1 MAKNS
6 WKEEKSIV
14 LRVPGFNADA
24 SLYTSPRSYRSS
36 VGSGGT
42 AGAVQPAFDFGQCDS
57 EFCRLTVYHGN
68 LFCICR
74 FPP

>member
-1 MAKNS
+1 MAKNN
-6 WKEEKSIV
+6 WKEEKRIV
-14 LRVPGFNADA
+14 MRVPGFSADA
-24 SLYTSPRSYRSS
+24 SLYTSPRSYSLS

-42 AGAVQPAFDFGQCDS
+42 VGAVHPAFDFGQCDS

-68 LFCICR
+68 LFCICH

>member
-1 MAKNS
+1 MANNS
-6 WKEEKSIV
+6 WKEEKQIV
-14 LRVPGFNADA
+14 PRVPGFNADA
-24 SLYTSPRSYRSS
+24 SLYTSPRPYRLS

-42 AGAVQPAFDFGQCDS
+42 VVAVQPAFDFGQCDS